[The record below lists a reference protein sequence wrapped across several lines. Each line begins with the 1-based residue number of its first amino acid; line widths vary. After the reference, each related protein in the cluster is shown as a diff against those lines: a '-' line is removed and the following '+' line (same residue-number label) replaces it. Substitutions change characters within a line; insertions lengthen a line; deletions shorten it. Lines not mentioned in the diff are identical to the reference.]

1 METDKDLDKYVAT
14 VGDLIK
20 YLQDNC
26 NPNDKLCMFYEGGAY
41 VNLERIPK
49 DFIGDRVFIYVKKF
63 KEDNKKIL
71 DDDELYNYV
80 KDNDLI
86 IY

>member
-1 METDKDLDKYVAT
+1 MESKSKEDNLIAT

-26 NPNDKLCMFYEGGAY
+26 KPEDKLCMFYEGGAY
-41 VNLERIPK
+41 INLERIPK
-49 DFIGDRVFIYVKKF
+49 TCIGNKLFIYVKNF
-63 KEDNKKIL
+63 KKINKDL
-71 DDDELYNYV
+71 EDDLYSYV

-86 IY
+86 VY